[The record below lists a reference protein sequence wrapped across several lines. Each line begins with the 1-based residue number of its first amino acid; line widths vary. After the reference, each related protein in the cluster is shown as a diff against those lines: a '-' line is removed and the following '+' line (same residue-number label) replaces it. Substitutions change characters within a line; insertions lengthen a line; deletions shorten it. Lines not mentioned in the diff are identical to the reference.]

1 MKNILVPV
9 DLSEFSQVVLNEAIN
24 LAKMS
29 NAKLHLLNV
38 VSMDIGFIVGD
49 VGYQYLPELEQTVL
63 EEDAKQL
70 KELEDQVKQQGVEC
84 DSTVKQGIPVD
95 VILEESDEIKADY
108 IVIGSQG
115 HGTLYEALVGSVCH
129 DVIKNSKIPLL
140 VVPSKQEKK

>member
-1 MKNILVPV
+1 MNNILVPV
-9 DLSEFSQVVLNEAIN
+9 DLSESSHKILQQAVK

-29 NAKLHLLNV
+29 DAKLHLLNV

-63 EEDAKQL
+63 EEDARQL
-70 KELEDQVKQQGVEC
+70 KDLEQQVTDQGVEC
-84 DSTVKQGIPVD
+84 DSIVKQGIPVD
-95 VILEESDEIKADY
+95 IILEESDNLNVSY

-129 DVIKNSKIPLL
+129 DVIKNSKVPLL
-140 VVPSKQEKK
+140 VVPSKQENK